1 MDKIPQDAIIGIDVS
16 RDWLDIHWLPDN
28 QGQRLPNTDEGH
40 ERLSEMAL
48 SQRALVCFEA
58 TGGQEWRLWSA
69 LDAAGVATRQLP
81 PAQIKAFA
89 ASRGTRAK
97 TDRIDAELIAR
108 FMAFRPDAGRTIPHE
123 KIRLLR
129 ALVSKRGQL
138 VETRKRLLAQIKAH
152 GKLGSANM
160 FETMDTELKE
170 LLDHQIAQLEARIE
184 QTIATDESLART
196 ARILRSVPG
205 IGPVASTM
213 LIAEMPELGQITGE
227 QAAALT
233 GLAPMAH
240 DSGAMR
246 GKRAI
251 GGGRRLLR
259 HVMFQ
264 AALVASHH
272 NPVLKSFADRLRA
285 AGKPLKVVITAG
297 ARKLTTIA
305 NSRQITTKLGSKGGL
320 RNTVARHD
328 SHHRRLRPA
337 VRLRA
342 SRTPA

>member
-1 MDKIPQDAIIGIDVS
+1 MNRVSHDQIIGIDVS
-16 RDWLDIHWLPDN
+16 RDWLDIHCLPD
-28 QGQRLPNTDEGH
+28 GKGLRLPNTAAGH
-40 ERLSEMAL
+40 AQLIDLVKSID
-48 SQRALVCFEA
+48 ALVCFEA

-108 FMAFRPDAGRTIPHE
+108 FMVFRPDAGRNLPLE

-129 ALVSKRGQL
+129 ALTSKRGQL
-138 VETRKRLLAQIKAH
+138 VEKRKRLLAQIKAH
-152 GKLGSANM
+152 GKLGSADM
-160 FETMDTELKE
+160 FEAMDDQLKG
-170 LLDHQIAQLEARIE
+170 LLDHQIAELEARIE
-184 QTIATDESLART
+184 KTISSDDELSRT
-196 ARILRSVPG
+196 ADILRSVPG

-233 GLAPMAH
+233 GLAPIAH

-272 NPVLKSFADRLRA
+272 NPTLKTFADRLRS
-285 AGKPLKVVITAG
+285 AGKPHKVVITAV
-297 ARKLTTIA
+297 ARKLVTIVNA
-305 NSRQITTKLGSKGGL
+305 LCKSQHTWNRQ
-320 RNTVARHD
+320 TV
-328 SHHRRLRPA
+328 
-337 VRLRA
+337 
-342 SRTPA
+342 

>member
-1 MDKIPQDAIIGIDVS
+1 MDTVTQAAIIGIDVS
-16 RDWLDIHWLPDN
+16 RDWLDIHCLPDN
-28 QGQRLPNTDEGH
+28 QKLRLPNTDEGH
-40 ERLSEMAL
+40 GRLCKLA
-48 SQRALVCFEA
+48 QAQNALVCFEA
-58 TGGQEWRLWSA
+58 TGGQEWRLWGA
-69 LDAAGVATRQLP
+69 LDAAGIVTRQLP

-108 FMAFRPDAGRTIPHE
+108 FMAFRPDAGRTLPHE

-152 GKLGSANM
+152 GKLGTAEM
-160 FETMDTELKE
+160 FEAMDEELKT
-170 LLDHQIAQLEARIE
+170 LLDHQIAGLEVRIE
-184 QTIATDESLART
+184 QVIATEETLATT
-196 ARILRSVPG
+196 ADILRSVPG
-205 IGPVASTM
+205 IGPVASAM
-213 LIAEMPELGQITGE
+213 LIAEMPELGQITGA

-233 GLAPMAH
+233 GLAPIAH

-272 NPVLKSFADRLRA
+272 NPTLKTFADRLRA
-285 AGKPLKVVITAG
+285 AGKPHKVVITAV
-297 ARKLTTIA
+297 ARKLVTIVNA
-305 NSRQITTKLGSKGGL
+305 LVKSGQKWSLQT
-320 RNTVARHD
+320 A
-328 SHHRRLRPA
+328 
-337 VRLRA
+337 
-342 SRTPA
+342 

>member
-1 MDKIPQDAIIGIDVS
+1 M
-16 RDWLDIHWLPDN
+16 
-28 QGQRLPNTDEGH
+28 
-40 ERLSEMAL
+40 
-48 SQRALVCFEA
+48 EA
-58 TGGQEWRLWSA
+58 MGC
-69 LDAAGVATRQLP
+69 AGVAGIATRRLP

-108 FMAFRPDAGRTIPHE
+108 FMAFRPEAGRNIPHE

-138 VETRKRLLAQIKAH
+138 VETKKRLLAQIKAH
-152 GKLGSANM
+152 GKLGSADM
-160 FETMDTELKE
+160 FDATDCRLKD
-170 LLDHQIAQLEARIE
+170 LLDHQIAALEARFE
-184 QTIATDESLART
+184 QTIATDDCLAKT
-196 ARILRSVPG
+196 ANILRSVRG
-205 IGPVASTM
+205 IDPVASTM
-213 LIAEMPELGQITGE
+213 LIAEMPELGHVSGE

-233 GLAPMAH
+233 GLAPIAH
-240 DSGAMR
+240 DRGAMS

-272 NPVLKSFADRLRA
+272 NPVLKTFADRLRT
-285 AGKPLKVVITAG
+285 AGKPHKVVITAV

-305 NSRQITTKLGSKGGL
+305 NALVKSGRKWSNQ
-320 RNTVARHD
+320 A
-328 SHHRRLRPA
+328 A
-337 VRLRA
+337 
-342 SRTPA
+342 